1 VYDFQSMTEVA
12 SLPAGNALTMIDIS
26 PDGRVLLVVSS
37 NLVRDRNIMVIG
49 MDDFTSLPGD
59 SLSQTIRRYEMG
71 TWSPL
76 SGIESEIESVFN
88 EEGTQFAILNV
99 RFSRDGNRLV
109 AFGEFR
115 RELPRGITEIGRTLF
130 ELDLHSPGSGWQLIH
145 TDALPL
151 HADGRFLI
159 DGRRGSALDTLVE
172 RMAPASSVPST
183 RVR

>member
-1 VYDFQSMTEVA
+1 
-12 SLPAGNALTMIDIS
+12 
-26 PDGRVLLVVSS
+26 
-37 NLVRDRNIMVIG
+37 
-49 MDDFTSLPGD
+49 MDDFASLPGD

-71 TWSPL
+71 TWSPP

-88 EEGTQFAILNV
+88 EEGTQFNVLNV

-130 ELDLHSPGSGWQLIH
+130 ELDLRSPGDGLQLIH

-151 HADGRFLI
+151 HADGRFLL
-159 DGRRGSALDTLVE
+159 DGRRGSPTDTLLVE
-172 RMAPASSVPST
+172 RMAPASSSSMRSGMPF
-183 RVR
+183 R